1 MHGHLSLFNVYYML
15 PCMHAGAYV
24 NARDHRKRTPL
35 HVAAEEGEKEVV
47 KCLLSKKADTMIAD
61 LDGNTPV
68 DLAAKKQ
75 HKEVVNI
82 LLKHAASSKKDNVV
96 KRALVKVMEKGT
108 EIKDGLVKETI
119 SEMSPLRYA

>member
-1 MHGHLSLFNVYYML
+1 
-15 PCMHAGAYV
+15 MHAGAYV

-47 KCLLSKKADTMIAD
+47 KCLLSKKADAMIAD

-96 KRALVKVMEKGT
+96 KRALVKVMEKST